1 MVFPDSKAGKEVLE
15 KNNLITPLTAEIT
28 KLGDEK
34 NDSKLS
40 TMFKWDTAKLNDV
53 SLDVITKLDYGEVDT
68 KEAAKEL
75 YAAYKEQEQ
84 SFKK

>member
-1 MVFPDSKAGKEVLE
+1 
-15 KNNLITPLTAEIT
+15 
-28 KLGDEK
+28 
-34 NDSKLS
+34 
-40 TMFKWDTAKLNDV
+40 MFKWDTAKLNDV